1 LEHAPIGVGSVAHSA
16 LILETHDGQKMLLE
30 YMGDSQVHM
39 KDFQPDGYDWKI
51 QEHGQA
57 LDKQMTPDE
66 IRSIMESQVRTEKY
80 NIHSHNC
87 HLAQEKTRRAIGLKV
102 DQPYNPL
109 W

>member
-1 LEHAPIGVGSVAHSA
+1 
-16 LILETHDGQKMLLE
+16 MLLE
-30 YMGDSQVHM
+30 YIDDSQVHM

-57 LDKQMTPDE
+57 LDKQMTPEE

-80 NIHSHNC
+80 NIHNHNC